1 MGVFQKTYE
10 ETILHEYSPSS
21 ISWIFAVQLALV
33 LALGPLYG
41 RIFDTYGPAPVLY
54 PCSVICVF
62 SLCMTSLAHE
72 YYQIFLAQG
81 LLFGIGVGGLFSAG
95 ILCVGQ
101 WFVRRRGLATGI
113 ASTGSS
119 VGGVI
124 CPIFMDRVMETKG
137 FAGATRYVA
146 LLMGVL
152 LVAACI
158 LTRARL
164 PRKKWNRELK
174 WFDVTLFKKKEFT
187 LFTIGTY
194 LTMWVLSDDLSVLG
208 YFKGLN

>member
-1 MGVFQKTYE
+1 MAEKPQNETTAPAPVPE
-10 ETILHEYSPSS
+10 ELPPEG
-21 ISWIFAVQLALV
+21 ALV

-124 CPIFMDRVMETKG
+124 CPIFMDRVMEKKG

-174 WFDVTLFKKKEFT
+174 WFDVTLFKQKEFM
-187 LFTIGTY
+187 LFTVGTY
-194 LTMWVLSDDLSVLG
+194 LTMWVLSDDLLG
-208 YFKGLN
+208 SEYFKVSSSKLIS